1 MFPVMYPAI
10 VPGLMPSQDQEPVN
24 RGAGVYAVPV
34 HPFMSHVSGLPPHT
48 LIPLTY
54 STPT

>member
-1 MFPVMYPAI
+1 MFPVMDPAM

-34 HPFMSHVSGLPPHT
+34 HPFMSQVSGLPSRT

-54 STPT
+54 RTPT